1 MSGAFHDWIVI
12 IDMAEQRQDAQH
24 VSIINR
30 VKYGLVFPLRPD
42 DIGAWQTR
50 IFNVTNMLIK

>member
-1 MSGAFHDWIVI
+1 
-12 IDMAEQRQDAQH
+12 MAEQRQDAQH

-30 VKYGLVFPLRPD
+30 VKYGLGFPLRPD